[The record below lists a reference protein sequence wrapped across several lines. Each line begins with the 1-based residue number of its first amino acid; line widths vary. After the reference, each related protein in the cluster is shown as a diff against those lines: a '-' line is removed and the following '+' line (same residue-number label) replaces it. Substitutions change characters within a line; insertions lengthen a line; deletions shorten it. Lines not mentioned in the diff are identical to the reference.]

1 MKHQEF
7 YIPCDGL
14 KIHAKLDFPQPD
26 QQTFPLLI
34 ILHGLT
40 GHMEE
45 RHIIAAK
52 DTAIACGF
60 VTLRVDLYGHGKSDG
75 EFENH
80 TILHW
85 LLETMRIIRYAED
98 LPYIN
103 DIYLSGHSQGGL
115 TAILA
120 AGMMP
125 HSIKGL
131 IPMSPA
137 TILVSAPEKV
147 WKKTNEHK
155 HLQLNED
162 YFLTAHI
169 LPLEKC
175 IKNYHGPILLIHG
188 TTDQTVPLSYA
199 ERLAEKEAKE
209 SEDFQFVKIN
219 GADHCYTHP
228 GNLEAFKNILKD
240 FLSKRTPHD

>member
-1 MKHQEF
+1 MKDQEF

-14 KIHAKLDFPQPD
+14 RIHAKLNFPKENKEKY
-26 QQTFPLLI
+26 PLMI

-45 RHIIAAK
+45 RHIIAVK
-52 DTAIACGF
+52 DSAIACRMA
-60 VTLRVDLYGHGKSDG
+60 TLRVDLYGHGQSDG
-75 EFENH
+75 KFKDH

-85 LLETMRIIRYAED
+85 LLETMRVIRYAED
-98 LPYIN
+98 LPYIG

-125 HSIKGL
+125 RQIKGL
-131 IPMSPA
+131 IPLSPA
-137 TILVSAPEKV
+137 TILVFSPEKV
-147 WKKTNEHK
+147 WQKTNAHK
-155 HLQLNED
+155 HLMLNED

-175 IKNYHGPILLIHG
+175 IRNYDGPILLVHG
-188 TTDQTVPLSYA
+188 TDDQTVPISYSEKLAKREA
-199 ERLAEKEAKE
+199 EV
-209 SEDFQFVKIN
+209 SHDCHFVKIS
-219 GADHCYTHP
+219 GADHCYTQP
-228 GNLEAFKNILKD
+228 GQLDTLKTILKA
-240 FLSKRTPHD
+240 FLSERIS